1 MYGCVGGVP
10 NITSWRFA
18 HALLHWYVI
27 IRFHGNVTHGD
38 EELMMGERVGG
49 NLEKLSRDLAR
60 SSVRTD
66 RNHFIYITR
75 VLKSFRSAKSVV
87 PGSLF

>member
-1 MYGCVGGVP
+1 
-10 NITSWRFA
+10 
-18 HALLHWYVI
+18 
-27 IRFHGNVTHGD
+27 
-38 EELMMGERVGG
+38 MMGERVGG

-66 RNHFIYITR
+66 RNHFIHITR
-75 VLKSFRSAKSVV
+75 VLKSFRLAKNV